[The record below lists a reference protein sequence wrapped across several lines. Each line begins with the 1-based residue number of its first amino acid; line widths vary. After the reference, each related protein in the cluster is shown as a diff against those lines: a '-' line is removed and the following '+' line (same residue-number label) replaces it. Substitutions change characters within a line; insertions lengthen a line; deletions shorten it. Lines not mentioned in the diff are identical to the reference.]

1 MNIAVVRTSGS
12 YYFRPDTTLNREAL
26 DYYLPD
32 GVGEVALTPCIYS
45 KVIKAGKCISQKF
58 ALRHIDNF
66 GFGVLLD
73 AAGAEPQEA
82 TCMDATS
89 YLSGDTLP
97 FSGIGDAAFEVS
109 VKGEPVFSSS
119 SAFDAGMLT
128 EALAFVTRRSSVRA
142 TDLLAVCLCEPV
154 ILHKG
159 DYFCF
164 AGKKVSIL

>member
-73 AAGAEPQEA
+73 AVGAEPQEA

-89 YLSGDTLP
+89 YLSGNNLP
-97 FSGIGDAAFEVS
+97 FSEIEDAAFEVS
-109 VKGEPVFSSS
+109 VKGESVFSS

-128 EALAFVTRRSSVRA
+128 EALTSVTRRSSIRA

-154 ILHKG
+154 ILRKG

>member
-12 YYFRPDTTLNREAL
+12 YYFRPDTTLNRESL

-32 GVGEVALTPCIYS
+32 GVEELTLVPCLYS
-45 KVIKAGKCISQKF
+45 KVIKAGKCISSKY

-73 AAGAEPQEA
+73 AVGGDPQEA
-82 TCMDATS
+82 VCMDATS

-97 FSGIGDAAFEVS
+97 LAEIENAAFEVS
-109 VKGEPVFSSS
+109 VNGEPQFSREG
-119 SAFDAGMLT
+119 FGAGMLT
-128 EALAFVTRRSSVRA
+128 DALVTVSRKSSLRA
-142 TDLLAVCLCEPV
+142 TDLLAVCLPASI

-159 DYFCF
+159 DCFCF
-164 AGKKVSIL
+164 AGHKVSIL